1 MIPFLPSNMSV
12 LFYYIYQV
20 EVLSFYRKMASS
32 SAFKSQDAEKAAE
45 MLFDQITTLKQELR
59 EIQSN
64 CPNQLQLDEHQ
75 MTDNLEKEVVELAS
89 EARVLKKS
97 APEGN
102 MDDPTIGYYLA
113 IAELEKN
120 NGILRQQKQI
130 TEGKFFSSSY
140 IIIHHMAIN
149 FDLL

>member
-1 MIPFLPSNMSV
+1 MLV

-130 TEGKFFSSSY
+130 TEGNFFPRVT
-140 IIIHHMAIN
+140 
-149 FDLL
+149 